1 MAAPSPFLRLSLDG
15 TIFETT
21 RGTLGRVPS
30 TYFTG
35 MLAWAPPPDGV
46 YRIDKSPRPFALIL
60 EYMREGLGDMLW
72 CDADLADESLLA
84 AVGRDA
90 AYFCLQE
97 LAHFCAKLALLR
109 RVFQSAHALP
119 HLVEIWLAN
128 EGQGGTGSPFVIPP
142 PSPGFA
148 TPPGWAK
155 VRCLFDQAHKHF
167 CAFPDA
173 WLASPKESE
182 YEKFCLYVSR
192 GAPFTRR
199 GAIAKLLAM
208 RNSPLTEKILFL
220 ASFGCDVNDVDANGN
235 TFLHIFIRNCSSNRL
250 RVLDLQR
257 IPGIDL
263 GRRNA
268 LGESIFYVACTSW
281 SDSPIAK
288 ARYLLSAGVDDIN
301 SRDSKGKSVVQ
312 FLTEAISAPDSAAR
326 KTLFR
331 ELLDFL
337 VSRGA
342 VP

>member
-35 MLAWAPPPDGV
+35 LLAWAPPADGV

-109 RVFQSAHALP
+109 RVLQYP
-119 HLVEIWLAN
+119 HLLPQSVETWLAN

-148 TPPGWAK
+148 IPPGWAK
-155 VRCLFDQAHKHF
+155 VRGIFDQAHKHF

-182 YEKFCLYVSR
+182 YEKFCLYVSC

-199 GAIAKLLAM
+199 GAITKLVNLW
-208 RNSPLTEKILFL
+208 NSPLTEKVLFL
-220 ASFGCDVNDVDANGN
+220 ASFGCDVNEVDSKGN
-235 TFLHIFIRNCSSNRL
+235 TFLHTFIQNCSSDRL
-250 RVLDLQR
+250 RFLDLQG

-268 LGESIFYVACTSW
+268 LGESIFFVACTSL
-281 SDSPIAK
+281 SDSSIAK

-301 SRDSKGKSVVQ
+301 SRNAKGKSVVQ
-312 FLTEAISAPDSAAR
+312 FVTEAISAPVSAAR
-326 KTLFR
+326 KMLFR